1 MSLWNN
7 VDADAV
13 TRAVDASSGVVRPA
27 DLAFVFGN
35 SMPDPAFHAAALYHR
50 GLVPAVVVT
59 GGPHRFDPS
68 HVEAEHHA
76 GILRAQGVPPE
87 SIIVERTSRTTA
99 ENVAF
104 ARPLLHAALGDVTS
118 VIAVVVWYHVR
129 AVYQLAAQLPGVQQI
144 HTLAYE
150 HEDRWTG
157 RRVTRRSWPH
167 TGSARRVLHEYR
179 TVHRMRLEG
188 ELPPL
193 TRSSTGWTRR
203 THTVERPG

>member
-1 MSLWNN
+1 MTLWNSAR
-7 VDADAV
+7 VGAV
-13 TRAVDASSGVVRPA
+13 TRAVDAHAGAVRPA
-27 DLAFVFGN
+27 DLAFIFGN
-35 SMPDPAFHAAALYHR
+35 SMPDPAFHAAALYHQ

-59 GGPHRFDPS
+59 GGPHRFDPA

-76 GILRAQGVPPE
+76 AILRSQGVPPE
-87 SIIVERTSRTTA
+87 SVIVERSSRTTA

-104 ARPLLHAALGDVTS
+104 ARPLIHAALGEVTS
-118 VIAVVVWYHVR
+118 VVAVVVWYHVR
-129 AVYQLAAQLPGVQQI
+129 AVYQLAAQLPGVRLI

-157 RRVTRRSWPH
+157 RTVTRQSWPH

-179 TVHRMRLEG
+179 TVHHMRLNG

-193 TRSSTGWTRR
+193 IRSGAGWTR
-203 THTVERPG
+203 HPHPVERQS